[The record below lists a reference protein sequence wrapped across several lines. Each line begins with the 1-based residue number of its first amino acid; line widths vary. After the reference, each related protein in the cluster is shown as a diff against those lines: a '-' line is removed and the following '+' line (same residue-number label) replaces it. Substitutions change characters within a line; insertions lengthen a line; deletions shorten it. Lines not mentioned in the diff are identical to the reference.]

1 MCNRLLFVCFALALL
16 RSPDHV
22 YAQFT
27 DPRTYENTPVG
38 LNQLEFV
45 YAYAHANA
53 SIDTSLI
60 VTGAKVNL
68 NQGTIGYT
76 RYFGLVHRL
85 FWVNAGFPLAALN
98 GSVTGTN
105 FHGSST
111 GTGDSSYEIA
121 ALLKGGPPLSV
132 AQFANYKPTTTVGMR
147 LAITAPTGL
156 YNSNKLLNLGSDRWS
171 FKPEIAV
178 SHPFGPEQKWEVEGY
193 ANANFF
199 TDNTSY
205 HGVEI
210 LRQEA
215 LLGFEGHVSYSF
227 IDSLWASLDMRYSF
241 RGTTVVNGVNQNNAQ
256 QNFSLGSEVNVSLN
270 PRNSLVFEFD
280 KALVHQNGPALAGF
294 AVKYQYTWGKGY

>member
-1 MCNRLLFVCFALALL
+1 MCKRLLLGCFALPLL
-16 RSPDHV
+16 HSPGHV

-38 LNQLEFV
+38 LNQVEFV

-121 ALLKGGPPLSV
+121 ALLKGGPPLS
-132 AQFANYKPTTTVGMR
+132 
-147 LAITAPTGL
+147 
-156 YNSNKLLNLGSDRWS
+156 
-171 FKPEIAV
+171 
-178 SHPFGPEQKWEVEGY
+178 
-193 ANANFF
+193 
-199 TDNTSY
+199 
-205 HGVEI
+205 
-210 LRQEA
+210 
-215 LLGFEGHVSYSF
+215 
-227 IDSLWASLDMRYSF
+227 
-241 RGTTVVNGVNQNNAQ
+241 
-256 QNFSLGSEVNVSLN
+256 
-270 PRNSLVFEFD
+270 
-280 KALVHQNGPALAGF
+280 
-294 AVKYQYTWGKGY
+294 